1 MSTSGRGVGQRNP
14 KMQGCCMA
22 IHRESQWSRQRT
34 FQMGD
39 AGPLCVFIP
48 GIAQHL
54 VFVCIALWPV
64 QYRIPW
70 ITYGSTGH
78 GK

>member
-1 MSTSGRGVGQRNP
+1 MCTSGRGVGQRNP
-14 KMQGCCMA
+14 KVEGMLPGNT
-22 IHRESQWSRQRT
+22 HRKSQWSRQRR

-39 AGPLCVFIP
+39 AEPLCALFGV
-48 GIAQHL
+48 AQHL
-54 VFVCIALWPV
+54 VFVCTALWPV

-70 ITYGSTGH
+70 ITYGRTGH